1 MKMTWHHPSYYRKLR
16 EERKKI
22 PVSGTGEQET
32 APSGIKTEDLID
44 YKKFHQ
50 MMVTQL
56 KAPSVKRPESQAASD
71 KPQAPRHKPQASSR
85 KRQAPSP
92 VNPHK
97 VSSHKQ
103 QGS

>member
-1 MKMTWHHPSYYRKLR
+1 MTWHHPNVYKKLR

-22 PVSGTGEQET
+22 PVSGTKERET

-56 KAPSVKRPESQAASD
+56 KATSLKPPKSQAASG
-71 KPQAPRHKPQASSR
+71 KLQAPSGKHQASSR
-85 KRQAPSP
+85 KRQAP
-92 VNPHK
+92 
-97 VSSHKQ
+97 
-103 QGS
+103 

>member
-1 MKMTWHHPSYYRKLR
+1 MTWHHPTYYKKIRAA
-16 EERKKI
+16 RKKI

-32 APSGIKTEDLID
+32 APSRIKTALFNDLID

-56 KAPSVKRPESQAASD
+56 KAPSVKRPKSQAASD
-71 KPQAPRHKPQASSR
+71 KPQALRHKPQASSR

-92 VNPHK
+92 VCPHK
-97 VSSHKQ
+97 VSSD
-103 QGS
+103 